1 MQTFGKSGRGSLKR
15 RFSTSALVAAALFG
29 AGIFDGAQAQ
39 FFPWSGGGGWG
50 GGWDDQPRRAI
61 RRIPRNVED
70 DGEKITSTLP
80 KPTGPLV
87 LVVSIGK
94 QTVTVYD
101 GTQKIAVSQIS
112 SGMPGHDFPTGIFSI
127 LEKNRYHYSNLY
139 GGAPMPYMERITN
152 SGVAMHE
159 GVVPGYPASH
169 GCIRLPGAFA
179 RNLFGITEVGAR
191 VIVTQDDLTPA
202 EFQSP
207 HLIAPLPPDEQASNP
222 QERVA
227 TAEAASAT
235 TKDFPGVIGVTPAV
249 AAEAT
254 DRPRTRAAAAA
265 ARAAEKL
272 QLSAAITDAENRKT
286 AAIANAKAMADAA
299 RAAKD
304 ATQKARAEQGRLKD
318 AAERAVRDAANAAD
332 KFKDFT
338 VKLVKVEVDKLTKE
352 DLDKQSADELAE
364 ETKMLDL
371 ADAIAA
377 AKKAPTDQAPEIEKA
392 VAASAEADKVAKAAY
407 EAAKAADKAIADAK
421 AALASANAIDARKDN
436 PVSIFVSRK
445 TGRLSVKLGM
455 GDPVIDVPVTITN
468 PNMPLGTHVF
478 TAVGYTPGEKGM
490 RWNVVTV
497 NTSSA
502 AREKPYRRRNRHDD
516 EAYVAPAGDNP
527 DPANALERIQI
538 PKDTMDRLAEL
549 VKPGSSFIITD
560 YGLSRETSKRT
571 DFIVEPWRSSTAAP
585 VEYEGGRSPD

>member
-1 MQTFGKSGRGSLKR
+1 MQTFSKSGRGPLKKSL
-15 RFSTSALVAAALFG
+15 STSALVAAALFG
-29 AGIFDGAQAQ
+29 SGIFDGAQAQ
-39 FFPWSGGGGWG
+39 FFPWNNGGWG
-50 GGWDDQPRRAI
+50 GGWDDQPRRTI

-70 DGEKITSTLP
+70 DGEKINSTLP

-94 QTVTVYD
+94 QTVSVYD
-101 GTQKIAVSQIS
+101 GTQKIATSQIS
-112 SGMPGHDFPTGIFSI
+112 SGMPGHDSPTGIFSI

-179 RNLFGITEVGAR
+179 RNLYGITEVGAR
-191 VIVTQDDLTPA
+191 VIVTQDDLVPV
-202 EFQSP
+202 EFSSP
-207 HLIAPLPPDEQASNP
+207 HLIAPLPPDEQASNATP
-222 QERVA
+222 VV
-227 TAEAASAT
+227 TAEAT
-235 TKDFPGVIGVTPAV
+235 TKDMPSVIGVTPAA

-254 DRPRTRAAAAA
+254 DKPRTRMQAAA
-265 ARAAEKL
+265 ARATEKI
-272 QLSAAITDAENRKT
+272 QLAAAITDAENRKT
-286 AAIANAKAMADAA
+286 AAIANAKATADAA

-304 ATQKARAEQGRLKD
+304 ATQKARAEQSRLKD
-318 AAERAVRDAANAAD
+318 AAEKAVRDAANGAD

-338 VKLVKVEVDKLTKE
+338 AKLIKVEVDKLTKE
-352 DLDKQSADELAE
+352 DLDKQSADEAAE

-371 ADAIAA
+371 ADAIAV
-377 AKKAPTDQAPEIEKA
+377 AKKAAADQAPQIDKA
-392 VAASAEADKVAKAAY
+392 VAASAEADKVAKAAN
-407 EAAKAADKAIADAK
+407 EAVKAADKAIVDAK
-421 AALASANAIDARKDN
+421 AALASANAIDERKDN
-436 PVSIFVSRK
+436 PVSIFISRK
-445 TGRLSVKLGM
+445 TGRLQAKLGM

-468 PNMPLGTHVF
+468 PNAPLGTHVF
-478 TAVGYTPGEKGM
+478 TALGYTAGEKGI

-497 NTSSA
+497 NTASA
-502 AREKPYRRRNRHDD
+502 VRERPYFRRRGRHED
-516 EAYVAPAGDNP
+516 EAYVAPAGEDA
-527 DPANALERIQI
+527 DPADALERIQI
-538 PKDTMDRLAEL
+538 PKDTMERLAEL

-585 VEYEGGRSPD
+585 VEYEGGRIPD

>member
-1 MQTFGKSGRGSLKR
+1 MQTFSKSGRGPLKKSL
-15 RFSTSALVAAALFG
+15 STSALVAAALFG
-29 AGIFDGAQAQ
+29 SGIFDGAQAQ
-39 FFPWSGGGGWG
+39 FFPWNN
-50 GGWDDQPRRAI
+50 GGWDDQPRRTI

-70 DGEKITSTLP
+70 DGEKINSTLP

-94 QTVTVYD
+94 QTVSVYD
-101 GTQKIAVSQIS
+101 GTQKIATSQIS
-112 SGMPGHDFPTGIFSI
+112 SGMPGHDSPTGIFSI

-179 RNLFGITEVGAR
+179 RNLYGITEVGAR
-191 VIVTQDDLTPA
+191 VIVTQDDLVPV
-202 EFQSP
+202 EFSSP
-207 HLIAPLPPDEQASNP
+207 HLIAPLPPDEQASNATP
-222 QERVA
+222 VV
-227 TAEAASAT
+227 TAEAT
-235 TKDFPGVIGVTPAV
+235 TKDMPSVIGVTPTA

-254 DRPRTRAAAAA
+254 DKPRTRMQAAA
-265 ARAAEKL
+265 ARATEKI
-272 QLSAAITDAENRKT
+272 QLAAAITDAENRKT
-286 AAIANAKAMADAA
+286 AAIANAKATADAA

-304 ATQKARAEQGRLKD
+304 ATQKARAEQSRLKD
-318 AAERAVRDAANAAD
+318 AAEKAARDAANGAD

-338 VKLVKVEVDKLTKE
+338 AKLIKVEVDKLTKE
-352 DLDKQSADELAE
+352 DLDKQSADEAAE

-371 ADAIAA
+371 ADAIAV
-377 AKKAPTDQAPEIEKA
+377 AKKAAADQAPQIDKA
-392 VAASAEADKVAKAAY
+392 VAASAEANKVAKAAN
-407 EAAKAADKAIADAK
+407 EAVKAADKAIVDAK
-421 AALASANAIDARKDN
+421 AALASANAIDERKDN
-436 PVSIFVSRK
+436 PVSIFISRK
-445 TGRLSVKLGM
+445 TGRLQAKLGM

-468 PNMPLGTHVF
+468 PNAPLGTHVF
-478 TAVGYTPGEKGM
+478 TALGYTAGEKGI

-497 NTSSA
+497 NTASA
-502 AREKPYRRRNRHDD
+502 VRERPYFRRRGRHED
-516 EAYVAPAGDNP
+516 EAYVAPAGEDA
-527 DPANALERIQI
+527 DPADALERIQI
-538 PKDTMDRLAEL
+538 PKDTMERLAEL

-585 VEYEGGRSPD
+585 VEYEGGRIPD

>member
-1 MQTFGKSGRGSLKR
+1 LQTFSKSGRGSLKTR
-15 RFSTSALVAAALFG
+15 LSTTALVAAALFG
-29 AGIFDGAQAQ
+29 SGIFDGAQAQ
-39 FFPWSGGGGWG
+39 FFPWGGGWNEPS
-50 GGWDDQPRRAI
+50 WEQRPRREL

-70 DGEKITSTLP
+70 DGEKVVSTLP

-87 LVVSIGK
+87 LVISIGK
-94 QTVTVYD
+94 QTVSVYD

-112 SGMPGHDFPTGIFSI
+112 SGMPGHDSPTGIFSI

-139 GGAPMPYMERITN
+139 GGAPMPFMQRVTN
-152 SGVAMHE
+152 SGVAMHQ

-169 GCIRLPGAFA
+169 GCIRLPAAFA
-179 RNLFGITEVGAR
+179 RNLFGITDVGAR
-191 VIVTQDDLTPA
+191 VIITQDDLAPS

-207 HLIAPLPPDEQASNP
+207 HLIAPLPPDEQASNGT
-222 QERVA
+222 QERVT

-235 TKDFPGVIGVTPAV
+235 TKDFPSVIGVTTAS

-272 QLSAAITDAENRKT
+272 QLAAAITDAENHKT

-299 RAAKD
+299 RAARD
-304 ATQKARAEQGRLKD
+304 AVQKARAEQSRLKD
-318 AAERAVRDAANAAD
+318 AADKAVRDAANGAD

-338 VKLVKVEVDKLTKE
+338 AKLVKVEVDKLTKE
-352 DLDKQSADELAE
+352 DLDKQSADEVAE
-364 ETKMLDL
+364 ETKTLDL
-371 ADAIAA
+371 ADAIAT
-377 AKKAPTDQAPEIEKA
+377 AKKAAADQAPDVAKA
-392 VAASAEADKVAKAAY
+392 VAASAEADKVAKAAA
-407 EAAKAADKAIADAK
+407 EAAKAADKAIVDAK
-421 AALASANAIDARKDN
+421 AALTSANAIDERKDN

-445 TGRLSVKLGM
+445 TGRLQAKLGM
-455 GDPVIDVPVTITN
+455 GDPVIDVPVTIKDANT
-468 PNMPLGTHVF
+468 PLGTHVF
-478 TAVGYTPGEKGM
+478 TALGYTPGEKGM

-497 NTSSA
+497 KTWPD
-502 AREKPYRRRNRHDD
+502 REQPYRRRFRHDD
-516 EAYVAPAGDNP
+516 EAYVAPASDNS
-527 DPANALERIQI
+527 DPANALERIEI

-549 VKPGSSFIITD
+549 IKPGSSFVITD

-571 DFIVEPWRSSTAAP
+571 DFIVEPWRSSTAPP

>member
-1 MQTFGKSGRGSLKR
+1 LQTFSKSGRGPLKKSL
-15 RFSTSALVAAALFG
+15 STSALVAAALF
-29 AGIFDGAQAQ
+29 AFGIFDSAQAQ
-39 FFPWSGGGGWG
+39 FFPWNNGGGWG
-50 GGWDDQPRRAI
+50 GGWNDQPRRPI

-70 DGEKITSTLP
+70 DGEKINSTLP

-94 QTVTVYD
+94 QTVSVYD

-112 SGMPGHDFPTGIFSI
+112 SGMAGHDSPTGIFSI

-191 VIVTQDDLTPA
+191 VIVTQDDLVPV
-202 EFQSP
+202 EFSSP
-207 HLIAPLPPDEQASNP
+207 RLIAPLPPDEQASNP

-235 TKDFPGVIGVTPAV
+235 TKDFPGVMGVTSAA

-254 DRPRTRAAAAA
+254 DKPRTRAAAAA
-265 ARAAEKL
+265 ARAAEKI
-272 QLSAAITDAENRKT
+272 QLAAAIPDAENRKT

-304 ATQKARAEQGRLKD
+304 AIQKARAEQSRLKD
-318 AAERAVRDAANAAD
+318 AAEKAVRDAANGAD

-338 VKLVKVEVDKLTKE
+338 AKLGKVEADKLTKE
-352 DLDKQSADELAE
+352 DLDKQSADEVAE

-371 ADAIAA
+371 ADAIPG
-377 AKKAPTDQAPEIEKA
+377 AKKAAADQAPVVEKA
-392 VAASAEADKVAKAAY
+392 VAASAEADKVAKAAND
-407 EAAKAADKAIADAK
+407 AVKAADKAIVDAK
-421 AALASANAIDARKDN
+421 AALASANAIDERKDN
-436 PVSIFVSRK
+436 PVSIFISRK
-445 TGRLSVKLGM
+445 TGRLSAKLGM

-478 TAVGYTPGEKGM
+478 TAIGYTPGEKGM

-497 NTSSA
+497 NTPA
-502 AREKPYRRRNRHDD
+502 AKEMPYYRRRNRHED
-516 EAYVAPAGDNP
+516 EAYVPPAGDNS

-538 PKDTMDRLAEL
+538 PKDTLDRLAEL

-585 VEYEGGRSPD
+585 VEYEGGRLPD

>member
-1 MQTFGKSGRGSLKR
+1 LQTFGKLGRSPLKNSV
-15 RFSTSALVAAALFG
+15 STAALVAAALFCS
-29 AGIFDGAQAQ
+29 GIFDGAQAQ
-39 FFPWSGGGGWG
+39 FFPWNNGGWG
-50 GGWDDQPRRAI
+50 NGGWDDRPRRAI

-70 DGEKITSTLP
+70 DGEKINSALP

-94 QTVTVYD
+94 QTVSVYD
-101 GTQKIAVSQIS
+101 GNNKIATSPIS
-112 SGMPGHDFPTGIFSI
+112 SGMAGHDSPTGVFSI

-179 RNLFGITEVGAR
+179 RNLFGITEIGAR
-191 VIVTQDDLTPA
+191 VIITQDDLVPVD
-202 EFQSP
+202 FSSP
-207 HLIAPLPPDEQASNP
+207 HLIAPLPPDEQASNATP
-222 QERVA
+222 VV
-227 TAEAASAT
+227 TAEAT
-235 TKDFPGVIGVTPAV
+235 TKDVLPVIGITTPAA

-254 DRPRTRAAAAA
+254 DRPRTRAQAAT
-265 ARAAEKL
+265 ARAAEKI
-272 QLSAAITDAENRKT
+272 QLSSAITDAENRKT
-286 AAIANAKAMADAA
+286 AAIANAKTTADAA
-299 RAAKD
+299 RTAKD
-304 ATQKARAEQGRLKD
+304 AIQKARAEQGRLKD
-318 AAERAVRDAANAAD
+318 AADKAVRDAANGAD

-338 VKLVKVEVDKLTKE
+338 AKLVKVDFDKLTKE

-371 ADAIAA
+371 GDAIAT
-377 AKKAPTDQAPEIEKA
+377 AKKAAADQAPQIEKA
-392 VAASAEADKVAKAAY
+392 VAASTEADKTAKAAA
-407 EAAKAADKAIADAK
+407 EAVKAADKAIGDAK
-421 AALASANAIDARKDN
+421 VALASAIAIDERKDN
-436 PVSIFVSRK
+436 PVSIFISRK
-445 TGRLSVKLGM
+445 TGRLQAKLGI

-468 PNMPLGTHVF
+468 PNTPLGTHVY

-497 NTSSA
+497 NTA
-502 AREKPYRRRNRHDD
+502 AAKERPYYRRRMRHED
-516 EAYVAPAGDNP
+516 EAYIAPAGDNA

-538 PKDTMDRLAEL
+538 PKDTAQRLAEL
-549 VKPGSSFIITD
+549 LKPGSSFIITD
-560 YGLSRETSKRT
+560 YGASRETSKRT

-585 VEYEGGRSPD
+585 VEYEGGRVPD

>member
-1 MQTFGKSGRGSLKR
+1 LQTFSKSGRGPLKKS
-15 RFSTSALVAAALFG
+15 FSTSALVAAALFG
-29 AGIFDGAQAQ
+29 SGIFDGAQAQ
-39 FFPWSGGGGWG
+39 FFPWNNGGWG
-50 GGWDDQPRRAI
+50 GGWDDQPRRTI

-70 DGEKITSTLP
+70 DGEKINSTLP

-94 QTVTVYD
+94 QTVSVYD
-101 GTQKIAVSQIS
+101 GTQKIATSQIS
-112 SGMPGHDFPTGIFSI
+112 SGMPGHDSPTGIFSI

-179 RNLFGITEVGAR
+179 RNLYGITEVGAR
-191 VIVTQDDLTPA
+191 VIVTQDDLVPV
-202 EFQSP
+202 EFSSP
-207 HLIAPLPPDEQASNP
+207 HLIAPLPPDEQASNATP
-222 QERVA
+222 VV
-227 TAEAASAT
+227 TAEAT
-235 TKDFPGVIGVTPAV
+235 TKDMPSVIGVTPAA

-254 DRPRTRAAAAA
+254 DKPRTRMQAAA
-265 ARAAEKL
+265 ARATEKI
-272 QLSAAITDAENRKT
+272 QLAAAITDAENRKT
-286 AAIANAKAMADAA
+286 AAIANAKATADAA

-304 ATQKARAEQGRLKD
+304 ATQKARAEQSRLKD
-318 AAERAVRDAANAAD
+318 AAEKAARDAANGAD

-338 VKLVKVEVDKLTKE
+338 AKLIKVEVDKLTKE
-352 DLDKQSADELAE
+352 DLDKQSADEAAE

-371 ADAIAA
+371 ADAIAV
-377 AKKAPTDQAPEIEKA
+377 AKKAAADQAPQIDKA
-392 VAASAEADKVAKAAY
+392 VAASAEADKVAKAAN
-407 EAAKAADKAIADAK
+407 EAVKAADKAIVDAK
-421 AALASANAIDARKDN
+421 AALASANAIDERKDN
-436 PVSIFVSRK
+436 PVSIFISRK
-445 TGRLSVKLGM
+445 TGRLQAKLGM

-468 PNMPLGTHVF
+468 PNAPLGTHVF
-478 TAVGYTPGEKGM
+478 TALGYTAGEKGI

-497 NTSSA
+497 NTASA
-502 AREKPYRRRNRHDD
+502 VRERPYFRRRGRHED
-516 EAYVAPAGDNP
+516 EAYVAPAGEDA
-527 DPANALERIQI
+527 DPADALERIQI
-538 PKDTMDRLAEL
+538 PKDTMERLAEL

-585 VEYEGGRSPD
+585 VEYEGGRIPD

>member
-1 MQTFGKSGRGSLKR
+1 MQTFSKSGRGPLKKSL
-15 RFSTSALVAAALFG
+15 STSALVAAALFG
-29 AGIFDGAQAQ
+29 SGIFDGAQAQ
-39 FFPWSGGGGWG
+39 FFPWNNGGWG
-50 GGWDDQPRRAI
+50 GGWDDQPRRTI

-70 DGEKITSTLP
+70 DGEKINSTLP

-94 QTVTVYD
+94 QTVSVYD
-101 GTQKIAVSQIS
+101 GTQKIATSQIS
-112 SGMPGHDFPTGIFSI
+112 SGMPGHDSPTGIFSI

-179 RNLFGITEVGAR
+179 RNLYGITEVGAR
-191 VIVTQDDLTPA
+191 VIVTQDDLVPV
-202 EFQSP
+202 EFSSP
-207 HLIAPLPPDEQASNP
+207 HLIAPLPPDEQASNATP
-222 QERVA
+222 VV
-227 TAEAASAT
+227 TAEAT
-235 TKDFPGVIGVTPAV
+235 TKDMPSVIGVTPEA

-254 DRPRTRAAAAA
+254 DKPRTRVQAAA
-265 ARAAEKL
+265 ARATEKI
-272 QLSAAITDAENRKT
+272 QLAAAITDAENRKT
-286 AAIANAKAMADAA
+286 AAIANAKATADAA

-304 ATQKARAEQGRLKD
+304 ATQKARAEQSRLKD
-318 AAERAVRDAANAAD
+318 AAEKAVRDAANGAD

-338 VKLVKVEVDKLTKE
+338 AKLIKVEVDKLTKE
-352 DLDKQSADELAE
+352 DLDKQSADEAAE

-371 ADAIAA
+371 ADAIAV
-377 AKKAPTDQAPEIEKA
+377 AKKAAADQAPQIDKA
-392 VAASAEADKVAKAAY
+392 VAASAEADKVAKAAN
-407 EAAKAADKAIADAK
+407 EAVKAADKAIVDAK
-421 AALASANAIDARKDN
+421 AALASANAIDERKDN
-436 PVSIFVSRK
+436 PVSIFISRK
-445 TGRLSVKLGM
+445 TGRLQAKLGM
-455 GDPVIDVPVTITN
+455 GDPVIDVPVTITK
-468 PNMPLGTHVF
+468 PNAPLGTHVF
-478 TAVGYTPGEKGM
+478 TAVGYTHGEKGV

-497 NTSSA
+497 NTASA
-502 AREKPYRRRNRHDD
+502 VKERPYFRRRGRHED
-516 EAYVAPAGDNP
+516 EAYIAPAGDNA

-538 PKDTMDRLAEL
+538 PKDTMERLAEL

-585 VEYEGGRSPD
+585 VEYEGGRIPD

>member
-1 MQTFGKSGRGSLKR
+1 MQTFSKSGRGPLKKSL
-15 RFSTSALVAAALFG
+15 STSVLVAAALFG
-29 AGIFDGAQAQ
+29 SGIFDGAQAQ
-39 FFPWSGGGGWG
+39 FFPWNNGGWG
-50 GGWDDQPRRAI
+50 GGWDDQPRRTI

-70 DGEKITSTLP
+70 DGEKINSTLP

-94 QTVTVYD
+94 QTVSVYD
-101 GTQKIAVSQIS
+101 GTQKIANSPIS
-112 SGMPGHDFPTGIFSI
+112 SGMPGHDSPTGIFSI

-179 RNLFGITEVGAR
+179 RNLYGITEVGAR
-191 VIVTQDDLTPA
+191 VIVTQDDLVPV
-202 EFQSP
+202 EFSSP
-207 HLIAPLPPDEQASNP
+207 HLIAPLPPDEQASNATP
-222 QERVA
+222 VV
-227 TAEAASAT
+227 TAEAT
-235 TKDFPGVIGVTPAV
+235 TKDMPSVIGVTPAA

-254 DRPRTRAAAAA
+254 DKPRTRMQAAA
-265 ARAAEKL
+265 ARATEKI
-272 QLSAAITDAENRKT
+272 QLAAAITDAENRKT
-286 AAIANAKAMADAA
+286 AAIANAKATADAA

-304 ATQKARAEQGRLKD
+304 ATQKARAEQSRLKD
-318 AAERAVRDAANAAD
+318 AAEKAVRDAANGAD

-338 VKLVKVEVDKLTKE
+338 AKLIKVEVDKLTKE
-352 DLDKQSADELAE
+352 DLDKQSADEAAE

-371 ADAIAA
+371 ADAIAV
-377 AKKAPTDQAPEIEKA
+377 AKKAAADQAPQIDKA
-392 VAASAEADKVAKAAY
+392 VAASAEADKVAKAAN
-407 EAAKAADKAIADAK
+407 EAVKAADKAIVDAK
-421 AALASANAIDARKDN
+421 AALASANAIDERKDN
-436 PVSIFVSRK
+436 PVSIFISRK
-445 TGRLSVKLGM
+445 TGRLQAKLGM

-468 PNMPLGTHVF
+468 PNAPLGTHVF
-478 TAVGYTPGEKGM
+478 TALGYTAGEKGI

-497 NTSSA
+497 NTASA
-502 AREKPYRRRNRHDD
+502 VRERPYFRRRGRHED
-516 EAYVAPAGDNP
+516 EAYVAPAGENA

-538 PKDTMDRLAEL
+538 PKDTMERLAEL

-585 VEYEGGRSPD
+585 VEYEGGRIPD

>member
-1 MQTFGKSGRGSLKR
+1 MQTFSKSGRGPLKKSL
-15 RFSTSALVAAALFG
+15 STSALVAAALFG
-29 AGIFDGAQAQ
+29 SGIFDGAQAQ
-39 FFPWSGGGGWG
+39 FFPWNNGGWG
-50 GGWDDQPRRAI
+50 GGWDDQPRRTI

-70 DGEKITSTLP
+70 DGEKINSTLP

-94 QTVTVYD
+94 QTVSVYD
-101 GTQKIAVSQIS
+101 GTQKIATSQIS
-112 SGMPGHDFPTGIFSI
+112 SGMPGHDSPTGIFSI

-179 RNLFGITEVGAR
+179 RNLYGITEVGAR
-191 VIVTQDDLTPA
+191 VIVTQDDLVPV
-202 EFQSP
+202 EFSSP
-207 HLIAPLPPDEQASNP
+207 HLIAPLPPDEQASNATP
-222 QERVA
+222 VV
-227 TAEAASAT
+227 TAEAT
-235 TKDFPGVIGVTPAV
+235 TKDMPSVIGVTPAA

-254 DRPRTRAAAAA
+254 DKPRTRMQAAA
-265 ARAAEKL
+265 ARATEKI
-272 QLSAAITDAENRKT
+272 QLAAAITDAENRKT
-286 AAIANAKAMADAA
+286 AAIANAKATADAA

-304 ATQKARAEQGRLKD
+304 ATQKARAEQSRLKD
-318 AAERAVRDAANAAD
+318 AAEKAARDAANGAD

-338 VKLVKVEVDKLTKE
+338 AKLIKVEVDKLTKE
-352 DLDKQSADELAE
+352 DLDKQSADEAAE

-371 ADAIAA
+371 ADAIAV
-377 AKKAPTDQAPEIEKA
+377 AKKAAADQAPQIDKA
-392 VAASAEADKVAKAAY
+392 VAASAEADKVAKAAN
-407 EAAKAADKAIADAK
+407 EAVKAADKAIVDAK
-421 AALASANAIDARKDN
+421 AALASANAIDERKDN
-436 PVSIFVSRK
+436 PVSIFISRK
-445 TGRLSVKLGM
+445 TGRLQAKLGM

-468 PNMPLGTHVF
+468 PNAPLGTHVF
-478 TAVGYTPGEKGM
+478 TALGYTAGEKGI

-497 NTSSA
+497 NTASA
-502 AREKPYRRRNRHDD
+502 VRERPYFRRRGRHED
-516 EAYVAPAGDNP
+516 EAYVAPAGEDA
-527 DPANALERIQI
+527 DPADALERIQI
-538 PKDTMDRLAEL
+538 PKDTMERLAEL

-585 VEYEGGRSPD
+585 VEYEGGRIPD

>member
-1 MQTFGKSGRGSLKR
+1 M
-15 RFSTSALVAAALFG
+15 LVAAALFG
-29 AGIFDGAQAQ
+29 SGIFDGAQAQ
-39 FFPWSGGGGWG
+39 FFPWNNGGWG
-50 GGWDDQPRRAI
+50 GGWDDQPRRTI

-70 DGEKITSTLP
+70 DGEKINSTLP

-94 QTVTVYD
+94 QTVSVYD
-101 GTQKIAVSQIS
+101 GTQKIANSPIS
-112 SGMPGHDFPTGIFSI
+112 SGMPGHDSPTGIFSI

-179 RNLFGITEVGAR
+179 RNLYGITEVGAR
-191 VIVTQDDLTPA
+191 VIVTQDDLVPV
-202 EFQSP
+202 EFSSP
-207 HLIAPLPPDEQASNP
+207 HLIAPLPPDEQASNATP
-222 QERVA
+222 VV
-227 TAEAASAT
+227 TAEAT
-235 TKDFPGVIGVTPAV
+235 TKDMPSVIGVTPAA

-254 DRPRTRAAAAA
+254 DKPRTRMQAAA
-265 ARAAEKL
+265 ARATEKI
-272 QLSAAITDAENRKT
+272 QLAAAITDAENRKT
-286 AAIANAKAMADAA
+286 AAIANAKATADAA

-304 ATQKARAEQGRLKD
+304 ATQKARAEQSRLKD
-318 AAERAVRDAANAAD
+318 AAEKAVRDAANGAD

-338 VKLVKVEVDKLTKE
+338 AKLIKVEVDKLTKE
-352 DLDKQSADELAE
+352 DLDKQSADEAAE

-371 ADAIAA
+371 ADAIAV
-377 AKKAPTDQAPEIEKA
+377 AKKAAADQAPQIDKA
-392 VAASAEADKVAKAAY
+392 VAASAEADKVAKAAN
-407 EAAKAADKAIADAK
+407 EAVKAADKAIVDAK
-421 AALASANAIDARKDN
+421 AALASANAIDERKDN
-436 PVSIFVSRK
+436 PVSIFISRK
-445 TGRLSVKLGM
+445 TGRLQAKLGM

-468 PNMPLGTHVF
+468 PNAPLGTHVF
-478 TAVGYTPGEKGM
+478 TALGYTAGEKGI

-497 NTSSA
+497 NTASA
-502 AREKPYRRRNRHDD
+502 VRERPYFRRRGRHED
-516 EAYVAPAGDNP
+516 EAYVAPAGENA

-538 PKDTMDRLAEL
+538 PKDTMERLAEL

-585 VEYEGGRSPD
+585 VEYEGGRIPD

>member
-1 MQTFGKSGRGSLKR
+1 
-15 RFSTSALVAAALFG
+15 
-29 AGIFDGAQAQ
+29 
-39 FFPWSGGGGWG
+39 
-50 GGWDDQPRRAI
+50 
-61 RRIPRNVED
+61 
-70 DGEKITSTLP
+70 
-80 KPTGPLV
+80 
-87 LVVSIGK
+87 
-94 QTVTVYD
+94 
-101 GTQKIAVSQIS
+101 
-112 SGMPGHDFPTGIFSI
+112 
-127 LEKNRYHYSNLY
+127 
-139 GGAPMPYMERITN
+139 
-152 SGVAMHE
+152 
-159 GVVPGYPASH
+159 
-169 GCIRLPGAFA
+169 
-179 RNLFGITEVGAR
+179 
-191 VIVTQDDLTPA
+191 
-202 EFQSP
+202 
-207 HLIAPLPPDEQASNP
+207 
-222 QERVA
+222 
-227 TAEAASAT
+227 
-235 TKDFPGVIGVTPAV
+235 
-249 AAEAT
+249 
-254 DRPRTRAAAAA
+254 
-265 ARAAEKL
+265 
-272 QLSAAITDAENRKT
+272 
-286 AAIANAKAMADAA
+286 MADAA

-392 VAASAEADKVAKAAY
+392 VAVSAEADKVAKAAY

-478 TAVGYTPGEKGM
+478 TAVGYTPGEKSM

-560 YGLSRETSKRT
+560 YGLSRGQASAPTSSSSRGAAARQRRSNTRGAARPTRRASTCRQKKGAMARAVAHFVFPRRST
-571 DFIVEPWRSSTAAP
+571 RQAHRALGRRNEYRHGISDRHAPALEHPTRDAAAPLRIERAHEALARFVHALARRRRVGDLEHGGAIGTMPPSARGSSTPSTRRFARRAVHARSAAL
-585 VEYEGGRSPD
+585 PDFASSASAASQASRASNVTPRRGNFLPL

>member
-1 MQTFGKSGRGSLKR
+1 LLQTFGKLGRGPVKNSV
-15 RFSTSALVAAALFG
+15 STAALVAAALFCS
-29 AGIFDGAQAQ
+29 GIFDGAQAQ
-39 FFPWSGGGGWG
+39 FFPWNNGGWG
-50 GGWDDQPRRAI
+50 GGGWDDRPRRVI

-70 DGEKITSTLP
+70 DGEKINSTLP

-94 QTVTVYD
+94 QTVSVYD
-101 GTQKIAVSQIS
+101 GTNKIATSPIS
-112 SGMPGHDFPTGIFSI
+112 SGMPGHDSPTGIFSI

-179 RNLFGITEVGAR
+179 RNLFGITEIGAR
-191 VIVTQDDLTPA
+191 VIITQDDLVPV
-202 EFQSP
+202 EFSSP
-207 HLIAPLPPDEQASNP
+207 HLIAPLPPDEQASNATP
-222 QERVA
+222 VV
-227 TAEAASAT
+227 TAEAT
-235 TKDFPGVIGVTPAV
+235 TKDVPSVIGITTPAA
-249 AAEAT
+249 AAEVP
-254 DRPRTRAAAAA
+254 DKPRTRAQAAA
-265 ARAAEKL
+265 ARAAEKV
-272 QLSAAITDAENRKT
+272 QLSSAITDAENRKT
-286 AAIANAKAMADAA
+286 AAIANAKATADAA

-304 ATQKARAEQGRLKD
+304 AIQKARAEQERLKD
-318 AAERAVRDAANAAD
+318 AAEKAVRDAANGAD

-338 VKLVKVEVDKLTKE
+338 AKLVKVEIDKLTKE

-364 ETKMLDL
+364 ETKVLDL
-371 ADAIAA
+371 GDAIAA
-377 AKKAPTDQAPEIEKA
+377 AKKAAADQAPQIDKA
-392 VAASAEADKVAKAAY
+392 IAASAEADKTAKAAA
-407 EAAKAADKAIADAK
+407 EAVKAAEKAIVDAK
-421 AALASANAIDARKDN
+421 AALASANAIDERKDN

-445 TGRLSVKLGM
+445 TGRLQAKLGL

-468 PNMPLGTHVF
+468 PNTPLGTHVY

-497 NTSSA
+497 NTA
-502 AREKPYRRRNRHDD
+502 AAKERPYYRRRGRHED
-516 EAYVAPAGDNP
+516 EAYVAPAGDNA

-538 PKDTMDRLAEL
+538 PKDTADRLAEL
-549 VKPGSSFIITD
+549 MKPGSSFIITD

-571 DFIVEPWRSSTAAP
+571 DFIIEPWRSSTAAP
-585 VEYEGGRSPD
+585 VEYEGGRVPD

>member
-1 MQTFGKSGRGSLKR
+1 LQTFSKSGRGPLKKSL
-15 RFSTSALVAAALFG
+15 STSALVAAALFG
-29 AGIFDGAQAQ
+29 SGIFDGAQAQ
-39 FFPWSGGGGWG
+39 FFPWNNGGW
-50 GGWDDQPRRAI
+50 GGWDDQPRRTI

-70 DGEKITSTLP
+70 DGEKINSTLP

-94 QTVTVYD
+94 QTVSVYD
-101 GTQKIAVSQIS
+101 GSQKIATSQIS
-112 SGMPGHDFPTGIFSI
+112 SGMPGHDSPTGIFSI

-179 RNLFGITEVGAR
+179 RNLYGITEVGAR
-191 VIVTQDDLTPA
+191 VIVTQDDLVPV
-202 EFQSP
+202 EFSSP
-207 HLIAPLPPDEQASNP
+207 HLIAPLPPDEQASNATP
-222 QERVA
+222 VV
-227 TAEAASAT
+227 TAEAT
-235 TKDFPGVIGVTPAV
+235 TKDMPSVIGVTPAA

-254 DRPRTRAAAAA
+254 DKPRTRAQAAA
-265 ARAAEKL
+265 ARATEKI
-272 QLSAAITDAENRKT
+272 QLAAAITDAENRKT
-286 AAIANAKAMADAA
+286 AAIANAKATADAA

-304 ATQKARAEQGRLKD
+304 ATQKARAEQSRLKD
-318 AAERAVRDAANAAD
+318 AAEKAVRDAANGAD

-338 VKLVKVEVDKLTKE
+338 AKLIKVEVDKLTKE
-352 DLDKQSADELAE
+352 DLDKQSADEAAE

-371 ADAIAA
+371 ADAIAV
-377 AKKAPTDQAPEIEKA
+377 AKKAAADQAPQIDKA
-392 VAASAEADKVAKAAY
+392 VAASAEADKVAKAAN
-407 EAAKAADKAIADAK
+407 EAVKAADKAIVDAK
-421 AALASANAIDARKDN
+421 AALASANAIDERKDN
-436 PVSIFVSRK
+436 PVSIFISRK
-445 TGRLSVKLGM
+445 TGRLQAKLGM
-455 GDPVIDVPVTITN
+455 GDPVIDVPVSITN
-468 PNMPLGTHVF
+468 PNAPLGTHVF
-478 TAVGYTPGEKGM
+478 TALGYTAGEKGI

-497 NTSSA
+497 NTASA
-502 AREKPYRRRNRHDD
+502 VRERPYFRRRGRHED
-516 EAYVAPAGDNP
+516 EAYVAPAGEDA

-538 PKDTMDRLAEL
+538 PKDTMERLAEL

-585 VEYEGGRSPD
+585 VEYEGGRIPD

>member
-1 MQTFGKSGRGSLKR
+1 MQTFSKSGRGPLKKSL
-15 RFSTSALVAAALFG
+15 STSALVAAALFG
-29 AGIFDGAQAQ
+29 SGIFDGAQAQ
-39 FFPWSGGGGWG
+39 FFPWNNGGWG
-50 GGWDDQPRRAI
+50 GGWDDQPRRTI

-70 DGEKITSTLP
+70 DGEKINSTLP

-94 QTVTVYD
+94 QTVSVYD
-101 GTQKIAVSQIS
+101 GTQKIATSQIS
-112 SGMPGHDFPTGIFSI
+112 SGMPGHDSPTGIFSI

-179 RNLFGITEVGAR
+179 RNLYGITEVGAR
-191 VIVTQDDLTPA
+191 VIVTQDDLVPV
-202 EFQSP
+202 EFSSP
-207 HLIAPLPPDEQASNP
+207 HLIAPLPPDEQASNATP
-222 QERVA
+222 VV
-227 TAEAASAT
+227 TAEAT
-235 TKDFPGVIGVTPAV
+235 TKDMPSVIGVTPAA

-254 DRPRTRAAAAA
+254 DKPRTRAQAAA
-265 ARAAEKL
+265 ARATEKI
-272 QLSAAITDAENRKT
+272 QLAAAITDAENRKT
-286 AAIANAKAMADAA
+286 AAIANAKATADAA

-304 ATQKARAEQGRLKD
+304 ATQKARAEQSRLKD
-318 AAERAVRDAANAAD
+318 AAEKAVRDAANGAD

-338 VKLVKVEVDKLTKE
+338 AKLIKVEVDKLTKE
-352 DLDKQSADELAE
+352 DLDKQSADEAAE

-371 ADAIAA
+371 ADAIAV
-377 AKKAPTDQAPEIEKA
+377 AKKAAADQAPQIDKA
-392 VAASAEADKVAKAAY
+392 VAASAEADKVAKAAN
-407 EAAKAADKAIADAK
+407 EAVKAADKAIVDAK
-421 AALASANAIDARKDN
+421 AALASANAIDERKDN

-445 TGRLSVKLGM
+445 TGRLQAKLGM

-468 PNMPLGTHVF
+468 PNAPLGTHVF
-478 TAVGYTPGEKGM
+478 TALGYTAGEKGI

-497 NTSSA
+497 NTASA
-502 AREKPYRRRNRHDD
+502 VRERPYFRRRGRHED
-516 EAYVAPAGDNP
+516 EAYVAPAGEDA
-527 DPANALERIQI
+527 DPADALERIQI
-538 PKDTMDRLAEL
+538 PKDTMERLAEL

-585 VEYEGGRSPD
+585 VEYEGGRIPD